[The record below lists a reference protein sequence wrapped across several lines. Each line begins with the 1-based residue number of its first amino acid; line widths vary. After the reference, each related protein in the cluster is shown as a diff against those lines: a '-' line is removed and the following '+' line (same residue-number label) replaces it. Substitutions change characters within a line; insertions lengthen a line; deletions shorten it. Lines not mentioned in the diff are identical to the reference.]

1 MKYNLQ
7 ICAWSFQGIL
17 PLQSKWWFW
26 MEWKTPKNQIWLQK
40 YFIKRSVNCGVMSP
54 SMSFSFIVHF
64 IYNLSTSNVHHLL
77 GYQASFYFFFILCRK
92 EWVTSNNDTML
103 LQQTWCIHLISSL
116 LSLPFSDKSQ
126 IFTITTRVGH
136 GTFRNGMDEQF

>member
-1 MKYNLQ
+1 MQILNAMNRYELSWPFILQVQPTNLCM
-7 ICAWSFQGIL
+7 INSGL
-17 PLQSKWWFW
+17 
-26 MEWKTPKNQIWLQK
+26 IWLQK
-40 YFIKRSVNCGVMSP
+40 YFVKRSVNCGVMSP

-136 GTFRNGMDEQF
+136 GTFQKGMVELF